1 MQSMKDLLG
10 FKIHAADDL
19 FGKVKDVYFDD
30 HSWRVRYFVVDT
42 GTWLSERKVLLSPA
56 SAGVPDW
63 REKSIPV
70 VLNRVQVENAPPI
83 SSDMPISRR
92 YEEELSEYY
101 TWPRYWAATG
111 LPSFDIAAVPQNPVA
126 LPPDVTTEPEGFAEG
141 RKLHGK
147 GDPNLRSLKE
157 ALGYRIKAVDD
168 EIGYLKDLL
177 GDAKHWQIQSMLVD
191 TGNWLP
197 GQKVLISCAA
207 VLSVTW
213 ESGQIGVSMTKSEIE
228 NSPAYRS
235 R

>member
-42 GTWLSERKVLLSPA
+42 GNWLSGRKVLLSPA

-70 VLNRVQVENAPPI
+70 VLNRVQVENSPPI
-83 SSDMPISRR
+83 SADMPISRR

-101 TWPRYWAATG
+101 AWPRYWAATG
-111 LPSFDIAAVPQNPVA
+111 LPSFDIAS
-126 LPPDVTTEPEGFAEG
+126 LPPSPPGESFDLPVEDTAAHED
-141 RKLHGK
+141 K
-147 GDPNLRSLKE
+147 GDPNLRSLVE
-157 ALGYRIKAVDD
+157 VLGYRIKAVDD
-168 EIGYLKDLL
+168 EIGHLKDLL
-177 GDAKHWQIQSMLVD
+177 GNAKHWQIQSMLID

-197 GQKVLISCAA
+197 GEKVLISCAA
-207 VLSVTW
+207 VTEMNW
-213 ESGQIGVSMTKSEIE
+213 ETGQVQISMTKEDVRH
-228 NSPAYRS
+228 SPAYLET
-235 R
+235 